1 MAKRARGTTR
11 PGQRPP
17 IQRSTRPA
25 VSPPAAV
32 APPAGLSDAE
42 LARAAELEASIVA
55 GEGAEQSSAARR
67 TSVQRIV
74 ASEDA
79 ALARSRPIGTGRLA
93 VVAADEYRYVARD
106 VRRIALIGGSMFVL
120 LGVLFVLIE
129 VIGAGH

>member
-17 IQRSTRPA
+17 IQRTTRPA
-25 VSPPAAV
+25 ASPPPVV

-55 GEGAEQSSAARR
+55 GERAEQTSAARR
-67 TSVQRIV
+67 ADLERAVG
-74 ASEDA
+74 SEDA
-79 ALARSRPIGTGRLA
+79 ALARRRPIGSGRLA

-106 VRRIALIGGSMFVL
+106 VRRIGLIGGSMFVIL
-120 LGVLFVLIE
+120 AVLYVVLE